1 MFSYLTDANDGFYS
15 IICNELNSLMIK
27 GGVGVGAV
35 DERPQQHLTTEFTL
49 LSHKYKLSLP
59 FVTHQAEK
67 IS

>member
-1 MFSYLTDANDGFYS
+1 MFSYLTDANDEFCS

-27 GGVGVGAV
+27 GGVGVGGV

-49 LSHKYKLSLP
+49 LSLKYKLSLP